1 MREHGGCRGK
11 REAAVEGER
20 TIQIA
25 PGRDFG
31 FAICFT
37 RDSLAEAER
46 HAIACELREVA
57 RTIGTLRDDPVGT
70 ASSDRGSAVPS
81 QQVPSRAI
89 HP

>member
-1 MREHGGCRGK
+1 MREHGGSRGK
-11 REAAVEGER
+11 REATVEGER
-20 TIQIA
+20 SIQIA
-25 PGRDFG
+25 LGRDLG

-57 RTIGTLRDDPVGT
+57 RTIGTLCDDPVWT

-81 QQVPSRAI
+81 Q
-89 HP
+89 